1 MSAAAGTGIVLEPL
15 IHREEPRIAL
25 RFPFDQALIRMV
37 RALPQ
42 ARWSATHKCWHL
54 PDTATSHQAIREANL
69 PLQDPVPTSAH
80 NALAVPASSE
90 TGTSSTS
97 GTTVGVPTLGALSG
111 ISSPEEPSVLP
122 QADTPAAADIPG
134 DHRQGHTEIILQGQR
149 FFITLPYQAADIA
162 FIKSL
167 PGSWWHQSQR
177 HWSVRATPDTL
188 EALQARFACW
198 SAEAYAR
205 CRELM
210 LDTCDPLIVE
220 LYTTPERP
228 GFVAVKLKG
237 HRADHDFLKHL
248 PERQYDTL
256 FQRWWIPADEA
267 VLDRIRRHYAS
278 LGAQVIDRIPSTFL
292 RKEHGPPSW
301 AERQTY
307 LLGKYPEAL
316 RPVLKA
322 YTDALIRMRYSWNTL
337 RGYTAGFAGYLR
349 FLGAL
354 PPEQANSHLVNAYLS
369 RLAAHKISE
378 AHIHSAVNSIK
389 FYYDKV
395 IFVPN
400 FRIQE
405 IQRPRATHKLPHFL
419 SVEEVDRLLRASEN
433 LKHTAILYTLYSG
446 GLRLSEV
453 LGLQLKDIHWER
465 DQIMVRGAKGK
476 KDRSVMLSQ
485 TLKDLL
491 RHYFDQ
497 YQPRTWLFEGQ
508 QDGKPYS
515 PRSVQQIVLRS
526 AQKAGIS
533 KKVTPHVLRHCFA
546 THLLDRG
553 TNVRF
558 IQELLGHKDI
568 KTTLIYTHVTTKSL
582 EAIQSPLDQLTLG
595 DDRWKKRNGDIE
607 M

>member
-1 MSAAAGTGIVLEPL
+1 
-15 IHREEPRIAL
+15 
-25 RFPFDQALIRMV
+25 
-37 RALPQ
+37 
-42 ARWSATHKCWHL
+42 
-54 PDTATSHQAIREANL
+54 
-69 PLQDPVPTSAH
+69 
-80 NALAVPASSE
+80 
-90 TGTSSTS
+90 
-97 GTTVGVPTLGALSG
+97 
-111 ISSPEEPSVLP
+111 
-122 QADTPAAADIPG
+122 
-134 DHRQGHTEIILQGQR
+134 
-149 FFITLPYQAADIA
+149 
-162 FIKSL
+162 
-167 PGSWWHQSQR
+167 
-177 HWSVRATPDTL
+177 
-188 EALQARFACW
+188 
-198 SAEAYAR
+198 
-205 CRELM
+205 
-210 LDTCDPLIVE
+210 
-220 LYTTPERP
+220 
-228 GFVAVKLKG
+228 
-237 HRADHDFLKHL
+237 
-248 PERQYDTL
+248 
-256 FQRWWIPADEA
+256 
-267 VLDRIRRHYAS
+267 
-278 LGAQVIDRIPSTFL
+278 
-292 RKEHGPPSW
+292 
-301 AERQTY
+301 
-307 LLGKYPEAL
+307 
-316 RPVLKA
+316 
-322 YTDALIRMRYSWNTL
+322 
-337 RGYTAGFAGYLR
+337 
-349 FLGAL
+349 
-354 PPEQANSHLVNAYLS
+354 
-369 RLAAHKISE
+369 
-378 AHIHSAVNSIK
+378 VNSIK

-453 LGLQLKDIHWER
+453 LGLQLKDIHWDR
-465 DQIMVRGAKGK
+465 NQIMVRGAKGK